1 LVIRRVRQRAVNPK
15 SQEDIMKTTAKH
27 HTTRGQGKRGDLAP
41 RRNRAQAVKGG
52 IIIIG
57 GVPQLR
63 AATVDPLTIR
73 GLNPQPL
80 PPRL

>member
-1 LVIRRVRQRAVNPK
+1 VRTNAVNPK
-15 SQEDIMKTTAKH
+15 TEEEAMKTI
-27 HTTRGQGKRGDLAP
+27 RDLAIDP
-41 RRNRAQAVKGG
+41 NRANTVRGG

-63 AATVDPLTIR
+63 PATVNPLTIR

>member
-1 LVIRRVRQRAVNPK
+1 VRTNAVNPK
-15 SQEDIMKTTAKH
+15 TEEDVMKTTK
-27 HTTRGQGKRGDLAP
+27 DLAIDP
-41 RRNRAQAVKGG
+41 TRAKTVKGG

-63 AATVDPLTIR
+63 AATLNPLTIR

-80 PPRL
+80 PPRQ